1 MRNPFTSGVVSDVLF
16 AGEIAAFFGMVAFG
30 IVAALGIIAGIGL
43 LVVFFWLL
51 GYVWLPSLVVNHP
64 ALKDG
69 ACSGAIRCQP
79 NPNGPVDQTKA
90 SKRR

>member
-1 MRNPFTSGVVSDVLF
+1 MPPFDDVECKL
-16 AGEIAAFFGMVAFG
+16 
-30 IVAALGIIAGIGL
+30 LGIREEDGVWYIQRTCGTMYGTCDYDLHRAIAVRHPGC
-43 LVVFFWLL
+43 
-51 GYVWLPSLVVNHP
+51 SLADTVNHP

-90 SKRR
+90 LKRR

>member
-1 MRNPFTSGVVSDVLF
+1 MRDHRRQKRQVGR
-16 AGEIAAFFGMVAFG
+16 AAAVA
-30 IVAALGIIAGIGL
+30 VAALGL
-43 LVVFFWLL
+43 
-51 GYVWLPSLVVNHP
+51 VNHP